1 MEIFMNNIIAV
12 TGSVTSASRLAK
24 HLEKAGCIDARVIH
38 TPSEISSGGCS
49 YSVSIPDK
57 YLPLLSSM
65 SSGKRIK
72 IKNIYRYR
80 PGNED
85 GDYIDI
91 S

>member
-12 TGSVTSASRLAK
+12 TGSITSASRLLK
-24 HLEKAGCIDARVIH
+24 HLERAGCIDARVIH
-38 TPSEISSGGCS
+38 TPSEISTGGCS

-57 YLPLLSSM
+57 YLPMLFTVSTSRRL
-65 SSGKRIK
+65 K
-72 IKNIYRYR
+72 IKNIYRYDTA
-80 PGNED
+80 NED